1 MLIKSMCWA
10 VASVSICVLNIISR
24 NAVFTFFLSFFIL
37 VIPAFMVN
45 VFSKVHLGLIFCGA
59 NFSRTY
65 TSDCSIILFIRI
77 SFIKLVILGFW
88 GYRKYKKA

>member
-10 VASVSICVLNIISR
+10 VASVLICVLNIISR

-65 TSDCSIILFIRI
+65 TNDCSIILFIGI
-77 SFIKLVILGFW
+77 SFIKLVVFGF
-88 GYRKYKKA
+88 

>member
-1 MLIKSMCWA
+1 M
-10 VASVSICVLNIISR
+10 ASEFICVLNIISR

-65 TSDCSIILFIRI
+65 TSDCSIILFIGI
-77 SFIKLVILGFW
+77 SFIKLVVFGF
-88 GYRKYKKA
+88 